1 MANRADAW
9 RAYLRSEEG
18 NPQDKPCKRTYY
30 YVQEKSGVTGFWEYI
45 SEPYRYADYRF
56 AEMRAKHYCE
66 DNDLEMYFDVRV
78 MNGVE

>member
-30 YVQEKSGVTGFWEYI
+30 YVQVKDAQTGYWN
-45 SEPYRYADYRF
+45 SVPDPYRF
-56 AEMRAKHYCE
+56 AIHEAAIDRANQYA
-66 DNDLEMYFDVRV
+66 DRFGLEMYYDVRV
-78 MNGVE
+78 LPVVE